1 MINFIWDKNKAKLNL
16 GKHNLSFEDA
26 ATVFADPLAFI
37 FDDDEHSRKEQR
49 NLIIGHTKKNKVIIV
64 SFTERD
70 QHIRIIS
77 ARKTT
82 KKEKQDY
89 EENN

>member
-1 MINFIWDKNKAKLNL
+1 MINFIWDKNKAKLNFV
-16 GKHNLSFEDA
+16 KHNLSFEEA
-26 ATVFADPLAFI
+26 ATVFADPIAFV
-37 FDDDEHSRKEQR
+37 FDDDEHSRTEER
-49 NLIIGHTKKNKVIIV
+49 ALIIGHTKKNKVIIV

-77 ARKTT
+77 ARKAT

-89 EENN
+89 EENS

>member
-1 MINFIWDKNKAKLNL
+1 LKKRRLF
-16 GKHNLSFEDA
+16 
-26 ATVFADPLAFI
+26 FADPLAFV
-37 FDDDEHSRKEQR
+37 FDDDEHLRTEER
-49 NLIIGHTKKNKVIIV
+49 ALIIGHTKKNKVIIV

-77 ARKTT
+77 ARKAT

-89 EENN
+89 EENS

>member
-1 MINFIWDKNKAKLNL
+1 MINFIWDKNKAKLNFV
-16 GKHNLSFEDA
+16 KHNLSFEEA
-26 ATVFADPLAFI
+26 ATVFTDPLAFV
-37 FDDDEHSRKEQR
+37 FDDDEHSRTEER
-49 NLIIGHTKKNKVIIV
+49 ALIIGHTKKNKVIIV

-77 ARKTT
+77 ARKAT

-89 EENN
+89 EENS

>member
-16 GKHNLSFEDA
+16 VKHNLSFEEA
-26 ATVFADPLAFI
+26 ATVFADPLAFV
-37 FDDDEHSRKEQR
+37 FDDVEHTRAEQR
-49 NLIIGHTKKNKVIIV
+49 ALIIGHTSKNKVTIV

-77 ARKTT
+77 ARKAT

-89 EENN
+89 EENS